1 SVYSAMLGEMMGLDA
16 GELKILRQG
25 GILHDLGKIAI
36 PDRIL
41 LKGGPLNEEEWSVM
55 RSHPVIGERL
65 LKSMKSMHP
74 VLPLIRHHHE
84 RWDGRGYPDGLHGE
98 QIPIGARILAL
109 VISYDVLTNDQPY
122 QKRRSREEAL
132 EALEA
137 DSGQS

>member
-74 VLPLIRHHHE
+74 VLPIIRHHHE
-84 RWDGRGYPDGLHGE
+84 RWDGRGYPDGLAGE
-98 QIPIGARILAL
+98 AIPRGARILQVIDAYDAL
-109 VISYDVLTNDQPY
+109 
-122 QKRRSREEAL
+122 RSRRPYKPA
-132 EALEA
+132 
-137 DSGQS
+137 